1 MTGTSGTTAAAGTS
15 AVAGPARA
23 RSYTRPVA
31 TTVDAT
37 AAPPGSR
44 RRVLPAI
51 WFPIAL
57 FAVWRVA
64 AALVTAHAFNQS
76 WMAPTL
82 RWDAGN
88 YIVLTNQG
96 YYDAADF
103 QPVTAFFPFV
113 AWCAKA
119 LRVVVRDD
127 LWTFVLVANAAAL
140 AAFVAVWAAVR
151 EWRDEATARWAIV
164 LLALFPSSFFLWSF
178 YSEAAF
184 VALGAGAVWA
194 ARRRLDWLAAALLT
208 GVAAT
213 RTVGILV
220 AAVLV
225 ISHLWRERRIDRAVV
240 LYALGG
246 VLGLA
251 LVMGQMWYQM
261 DDPLQWLEVQ
271 DDWGRELAP
280 PWEAIEN
287 GWESISDDSIPEFAP
302 RAEFKAKIVD
312 FVSVWL
318 VLVAAVVAAWP
329 RRDPAR
335 RWPTETWLL
344 IVALAALPLS
354 STLLYSFNRFTLSN
368 WPVFAVYAGVL
379 VAATRRTRLAWVPVA
394 ALAGF
399 LLVVDYQ
406 LLGHWARYN
415 FLG

>member
-1 MTGTSGTTAAAGTS
+1 M
-15 AVAGPARA
+15 
-23 RSYTRPVA
+23 A
-31 TTVDAT
+31 TTVDA
-37 AAPPGSR
+37 AAPARSE

-51 WFPIAL
+51 WFPVAL
-57 FAVWRVA
+57 FVVWRVA
-64 AALVTAHAFNQS
+64 AAVVTAHAFHRG
-76 WMAPTL
+76 WMEVTL

-88 YIVLTNQG
+88 YIVLTDQG

-127 LWTFVLVANAAAL
+127 LWTFTIVANAAAL
-140 AAFVAVWAAVR
+140 GAFTAVWAVVR

-164 LLALFPSSFFLWSF
+164 LLALFPTSFFLWSF
-178 YSEAAF
+178 YSEATF
-184 VALGAGAVWA
+184 IALGAGAAWA
-194 ARRRLDWLAAALLT
+194 ARKRYDWLAAALLL

-220 AAVLV
+220 AVVLV
-225 ISHLWRERRIDRAVV
+225 VAHLWRERRIDRAVV

-246 VLGLA
+246 LLGLG

-261 DDPLQWLEVQ
+261 DDPLNWLEVQ

-280 PWEAIEN
+280 PWESVEH

-302 RAEFKAKIVD
+302 RAEFKAKILD
-312 FVSVWL
+312 FVSVWV
-318 VLVAAVVAAWP
+318 VLLAAVLAAWP
-329 RRDPAR
+329 RRDPAD

-379 VAATRRTRLAWVPVA
+379 AVATRRWRIAWVPVL
-394 ALAGF
+394 ALVAF
-399 LLVVDYQ
+399 QLVVDYQ